1 MICGRTIQ
9 LKDEVQSRMLKVL
22 YWESK
27 IFMFA
32 SEICSLPA
40 LTISTRKVRSN
51 ERSICVDDTGDGVAF
66 RLLLLIAL
74 TRLAVALASNRCFTL
89 LLFND
94 VTEDVGEHMTANFSF
109 SEMCGATVFLTK
121 GDNNG
126 GDSGDGGD

>member
-1 MICGRTIQ
+1 
-9 LKDEVQSRMLKVL
+9 MLKVL

-27 IFMFA
+27 KIIFA
-32 SEICSLPA
+32 SEIRSLPA

-51 ERSICVDDTGDGVAF
+51 ERSICVGDTGDGVAF
-66 RLLLLIAL
+66 CLLLLIAL

-89 LLFND
+89 LLFNE
-94 VTEDVGEHMTANFSF
+94 VTEDVGEHITANFSF
-109 SEMCGATVFLTK
+109 SEIRGTTLFLTK